1 MVNTYAIGFVC
12 VAAAFAVG
20 TDYVVQAK
28 AHGSYPGEYAFGDYV
43 GAYNARLGETVSA
56 YKTARR
62 QSEAAHVHL
71 PEAPEGWVRR
81 EWTEPHAD
89 KGEVLAGLPLIEQ
102 MALKKELKKAAQV
115 ALFDTWDYVR
125 GDEMIR
131 LSARFIGDD
140 SEERGIVALGHL
152 VSESYYGESGPSYAP
167 YAVVQGVPY
176 FEVSGEQA
184 QRGAQLALEA
194 FVGDDIL
201 IGVAANAEAETV
213 RAFLER
219 IDYDALNLMLDEPL
233 ARIGSNAPPL
243 TEAQEMVIAAQAAE
257 GRYGGAQLAMDIE
270 MAKENIA
277 GQREPEAEPEK
288 PAASVVQL
296 TGGNAL
302 GGREADTGVNR
313 LQLSGGRTCL
323 GASTGKFCD

>member
-1 MVNTYAIGFVC
+1 MVNSYAIGFAC

-20 TDYVVQAK
+20 TDYVVQSK
-28 AHGSYPGEYAFGDYV
+28 ANGSYPGEYAFADYV
-43 GAYNARLGETVSA
+43 GAYNTRLGETIND

-62 QSEAAHVHL
+62 QAQAAHFHL

-81 EWTEPHAD
+81 EWEDPHAD
-89 KGEVLAGLPLIEQ
+89 AGEVLTGLPLIQQ
-102 MALKKELKKAAQV
+102 MALKDELKKAAQV

-152 VSESYYGESGPSYAP
+152 VSEAYYGESGPSYAP

-176 FEVSGEQA
+176 FEVTGDDA
-184 QRGAQLALEA
+184 KRGAQLALEA
-194 FVGDDIL
+194 FIGDDIL
-201 IGVAANAEAETV
+201 IGVAANAAPETV

-233 ARIGSNAPPL
+233 AQVGSNAPPL
-243 TEAQEMVIAAQAAE
+243 TKDQELVIAAQAAE
-257 GRYGGAQLAMDIE
+257 GRYGGTKLAMDIDPT
-270 MAKENIA
+270 KENIA
-277 GQREPEAEPEK
+277 GQIETEAKK
-288 PAASVVQL
+288 PAASVVTL

-302 GGREADTGVNR
+302 GDRAAETGVSR
-313 LQLSGGRTCL
+313 LQLSGGRSCL
-323 GASTGKFCD
+323 GSSSGSLCD